1 VEGMTTDVK
10 PDDTAA
16 PAKKISSFDLSAIKV
31 SASSHEFNEFSELK
45 EDDDLETILNSTY
58 ENGSTQETHDRQAEM
73 VLFHRTVKSIFE
85 EEEALLNLHMSV
97 IQVRIFFLFDFQTHF
112 CMPTQ
117 LVGFTTTFVALI
129 SGKCRAFN

>member
-16 PAKKISSFDLSAIKV
+16 PAKKISSFDLSAIKE

-97 IQVRIFFLFDFQTHF
+97 IQVRILFSNSFLHANNTCWIYYNLCCANIRKMQSF
-112 CMPTQ
+112 
-117 LVGFTTTFVALI
+117 
-129 SGKCRAFN
+129 